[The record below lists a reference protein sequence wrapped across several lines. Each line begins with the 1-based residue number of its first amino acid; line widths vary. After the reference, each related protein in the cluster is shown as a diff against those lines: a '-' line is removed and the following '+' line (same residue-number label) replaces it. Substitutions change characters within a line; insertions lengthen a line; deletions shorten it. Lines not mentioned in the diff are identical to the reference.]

1 MIKKSKNSNNLLNS
15 DLCQKLNGSEL
26 NPNSQLQF
34 EENTHNYL
42 TVAQVAE
49 KLQVSK
55 DYVRTL
61 IKNCHL
67 ESVKLPGGSASPVR
81 ISAASLLNLLNN
93 SKASGQSLEQ
103 DSSKRKR
110 KQKAYYGVFS
120 A

>member
-1 MIKKSKNSNNLLNS
+1 L
-15 DLCQKLNGSEL
+15 
-26 NPNSQLQF
+26 QL

-61 IKNCHL
+61 IKNGHL
-67 ESVKLPGGSASPVR
+67 ESVKLPGDSASPVR
-81 ISAASLLNLLNN
+81 IPAASLANLLNS
-93 SKASGQSLEQ
+93 SKASSQRQG
-103 DSSKRKR
+103 DSVRQKR

-120 A
+120 V